1 MRRRNQEEKFID
13 IGAAM
18 QGSLVFSDPVNL
30 QISGKFEGDLRLKGN
45 FIIGK
50 DAEIK
55 ADIVGE
61 DIVIAGSIEG
71 KIKATL
77 RLKLTS
83 TAKVTA
89 DIEAPK
95 VCIEE
100 GAIFNGK
107 CHISQQNSL
116 SSESH
121 EYFSVEDKKIEEWIN
136 KE

>member
-1 MRRRNQEEKFID
+1 MPRRDEEEKFID

-18 QGSLVFSDPVNL
+18 RGSLVFSDPVNL
-30 QISGKFEGDLRLKGN
+30 EISGKFEGDLTLKGN
-45 FIIGK
+45 LIIGK
-50 DAEIK
+50 DAEVR

-61 DIVIAGSIEG
+61 DIVIAGSIKG
-71 KIKATL
+71 KIKATQ

-107 CHISQQNSL
+107 FHMPQQNSL
-116 SSESH
+116 SSQSH
-121 EYFSVEDKKIEEWIN
+121 EYFSVEDKKIEEWIS
-136 KE
+136 K